1 MPKVLIIWFLP
12 FCFLCSCKKDGGLST
27 KKSDTLQ
34 NVSNV
39 KSLDTTVEDR
49 VLDTAKLD
57 YVAYKNHIE
66 NPQNGFIKKIQ
77 GAGYDLEVMYRP
89 VSYEALLGL
98 AEFKSS
104 ELKKNQEQKAQ
115 VLSFSIK
122 RTDKRASVLAKPN
135 DFKVYLVDDST
146 GGQLEPVYFM
156 SDHKLGTTEVFYCVF
171 DRASASQMLGDVL
184 HLVWKEQ
191 GQAQDIYYTQRILKQ
206 DFIHIHDVN

>member
-12 FCFLCSCKKDGGLST
+12 FCFLYSCKKDGGLSA
-27 KKSDTLQ
+27 KKGDTTQ
-34 NVSNV
+34 NVVNV
-39 KSLDTTVEDR
+39 KSLDTMVQDR

-57 YVAYKNHIE
+57 YVAYKSHIE
-66 NPQNGFIKKIQ
+66 NPQNGFIKKLQ
-77 GAGYDLEVMYRP
+77 TDFYDLEVMYRP
-89 VSYEALLGL
+89 VSYEALLGM
-98 AEFKSS
+98 ESFKTS

-122 RTDKRASVLAKPN
+122 RTDKRASVMAKPN

-156 SDHKLGTTEVFYCVF
+156 SDHKLGTAEVFYCVF
-171 DRASASQMLGDVL
+171 DRAAATHMLGDVL

-191 GQAQDIYYTQRILKQ
+191 EQAQDIYYTQRILKQ